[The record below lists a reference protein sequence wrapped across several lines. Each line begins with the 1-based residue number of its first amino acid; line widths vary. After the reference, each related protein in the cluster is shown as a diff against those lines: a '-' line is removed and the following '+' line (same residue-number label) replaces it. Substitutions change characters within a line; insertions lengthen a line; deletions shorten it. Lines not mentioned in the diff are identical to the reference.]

1 VRGELLLAVIGGA
14 FCIFVIGWSTV
25 PVLIA
30 TGACLLLFALLYL
43 PLSRRRYLLPDATVR
58 TGEFARLRERH
69 DDPQN
74 K

>member
-1 VRGELLLAVIGGA
+1 
-14 FCIFVIGWSTV
+14 V

-30 TGACLLLFALLYL
+30 TGVCLLLFALLYL